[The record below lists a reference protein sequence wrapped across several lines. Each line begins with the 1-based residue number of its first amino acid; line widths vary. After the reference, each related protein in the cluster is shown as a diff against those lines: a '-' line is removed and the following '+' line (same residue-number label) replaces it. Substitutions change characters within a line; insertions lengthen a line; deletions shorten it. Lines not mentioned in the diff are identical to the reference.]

1 MKSEFDSLSSN
12 DSFVNTRL
20 MFQSNSSIG
29 LNKMHRLNVNI
40 DISNRNS
47 IENDDSKTEN
57 IIFTEQNINED
68 ENIILMKNGMDKE
81 IYERLK
87 NENVTFI
94 KTLLRLKSKMVSQK
108 TNQTPEKNNSH
119 LIKSLNISST
129 ENKRYKRNN
138 NVKKFPTTIVSFNQT
153 IRKKDN
159 PIKVTTTL
167 RKAFINNQKKLS
179 SNQTN
184 KKEIDF
190 SKKINTFETISNK
203 RTFNY
208 NNQKKENSKK
218 KTKQR
223 TLSSIPNKNQIDKI
237 NKLITARNK
246 RNKDNRRDNLNKF
259 NSLSNNSTSVSNL
272 MTEIPSVTINLFD
285 E

>member
-12 DSFVNTRL
+12 DSFVKTRL
-20 MFQSNSSIG
+20 MLQSNSSIG

-57 IIFTEQNINED
+57 IIFTEQNND
-68 ENIILMKNGMDKE
+68 DDDNRILIKNGMDKE

-94 KTLLRLKSKMVSQK
+94 KTLLRLKSKMASQK
-108 TNQTPEKNNSH
+108 NNQTPQKNNSH
-119 LIKSLNISST
+119 LIKGLNISST
-129 ENKRYKRNN
+129 ENKRFKRNS
-138 NVKKFPTTIVSFNQT
+138 NVKKFPTTIVTFNQI

-159 PIKVTTTL
+159 PVKITTTL
-167 RKAFINNQKKLS
+167 RKTIINNQKKLS
-179 SNQTN
+179 NNQVN

-190 SKKINTFETISNK
+190 PKKIKTFETITNK
-203 RTFNY
+203 NIFNS

-272 MTEIPSVTINLFD
+272 MTEIPSTTIYLYD